1 MLKEREHFMAKYKI
15 LVTARS
21 FGTVDDLA
29 VSLLQKND
37 CEVIKLEAKDGPIPE
52 QLKKELPTADA
63 VIAGLEDYDRELM
76 ESANNLKVISRYGV
90 GYDKVDLKAAA
101 DCQIKVTITPGANG
115 DSVAD
120 LAMSLLLNCAR
131 NIVVM
136 DNGIKGKNQVRPSGV
151 EMWQKTLG
159 VVGAGRIGKGVAK
172 RCTGFQMRILCYDQ
186 YQDEAFQKECNAEYV
201 DLETLIQESDFITIH
216 SPLTPE
222 TENMFGA
229 EQFKAMKKDAILVNT
244 ARGGIVDEAAL
255 YEALKNGE
263 IRGAALDAT
272 VDEPPYDSPLCT
284 LPNCILTPHAGAAT
298 KEAVSKMGLMAAQN
312 ALDILTGGN
321 CIYEVK

>member
-1 MLKEREHFMAKYKI
+1 MAKYKV

-29 VSLLQKND
+29 VNLLHEND
-37 CEVIKLEAKDGPIPE
+37 CEVKKLDAKDGPVPE
-52 QLKKELPTADA
+52 QLKQALPYADA
-63 VIAGLEDYDRELM
+63 VIAGLEDYDRELI
-76 ESANNLKVISRYGV
+76 ESAKNLKVISRYGV
-90 GYDKVDLKAAA
+90 GYDRVDLSAAA
-101 DCQIKVTITPGANG
+101 DHHVAVTVTPGANG

-120 LAMSLLLNCAR
+120 LAMTLMLDCAR

-136 DNGIKGKNQVRPSGV
+136 DNGIKNKNQTRPSGV
-151 EMWQKTLG
+151 EMWGKTLG

-172 RCTGFQMRILCYDQ
+172 RCTGFNMRILCYDQ
-186 YQDEAFQKECNAEYV
+186 YQDENFKKECGAEYV
-201 DLETLIQESDFITIH
+201 DLETLIRESDFITIH

-222 TENMFGA
+222 TKNMFGA

-244 ARGGIVDEAAL
+244 ARGGIVDEDAL
-255 YEALKNGE
+255 YEALKNGD

-272 VDEPPYDSPLCT
+272 IQEPPYDSPLCT

-312 ALDILTGGN
+312 AVDILTGKS
-321 CIYEVK
+321 CAYEVK

>member
-1 MLKEREHFMAKYKI
+1 MAKYKV

-29 VSLLQKND
+29 VKLLEQND
-37 CEVIKLEAKDGPIPE
+37 CEVKKLEASDGPITE
-52 QLKKELPTADA
+52 QLRRELPTADA
-63 VIAGLEDYDRELM
+63 VIAGLEDYDQELID
-76 ESANNLKVISRYGV
+76 SAVNLKVISRYGV
-90 GYDKVDLKAAA
+90 GYDKVDLNAASDHHVA
-101 DCQIKVTITPGANG
+101 VTVTPGANG

-120 LAMSLLLNCAR
+120 LAVSLMLNCAR

-136 DNGIKGKNQVRPSGV
+136 DNGIKDGSQTRPAGV
-151 EMWQKTLG
+151 EMWGKTLG

-172 RCTGFQMRILCYDQ
+172 RCTGFNMKILCFDQ
-186 YQDEAFQKECNAEYV
+186 YEDENFKKECGAEYV
-201 DLETLIQESDFITIH
+201 DLDTLIRESDFITIH

-222 TENMFGA
+222 TQNMFGR
-229 EQFKAMKKDAILVNT
+229 EQFQAMKKDAILVNT
-244 ARGGIVDEAAL
+244 ARGGIVDEDAL

-272 VDEPPYDSPLCT
+272 VAEPPYGSPLCS

-312 ALDILTGGN
+312 ALDVLIKGI
-321 CIYEVK
+321 CAYQVQA

>member
-1 MLKEREHFMAKYKI
+1 MAKYRV

-29 VSLLQKND
+29 VKLLEKND
-37 CEVIKLEAKDGPIPE
+37 CEIKKLDAKDGPIPE
-52 QLKKELPTADA
+52 QLRKELPLADA
-63 VIAGLEDYDRELM
+63 VIAGLEDYDSELIHT
-76 ESANNLKVISRYGV
+76 AKNLKVISRYGV
-90 GYDKVDLKAAA
+90 GYDKVDLKAASDQHIA
-101 DCQIKVTITPGANG
+101 VTVTPGANG

-120 LAMSLLLNCAR
+120 LAMSLMLNCAR

-136 DNGIKGKNQVRPSGV
+136 DNSIKDGNQMRPSGV
-151 EMWQKTLG
+151 EMWGKTLG
-159 VVGAGRIGKGVAK
+159 IVGAGRIGKGVAK
-172 RCTGFQMRILCYDQ
+172 RCTGFNMRILCYDQ
-186 YQDEAFQKECNAEYV
+186 YEDKAFQEECKAEYV
-201 DLETLIQESDFITIH
+201 DLDTLIRESDFITIH
-216 SPLTPE
+216 SPLTPQ
-222 TENMFGA
+222 TRNMFGT

-244 ARGGIVDEAAL
+244 ARGGIVDEDAL

-272 VDEPPYDSPLCT
+272 VSEPPYDSPLCT

-312 ALDILTGGN
+312 AVDVLADGH
-321 CIYEVK
+321 CAYEVR

>member
-1 MLKEREHFMAKYKI
+1 MAKYKV

-29 VSLLQKND
+29 IKLLNEND
-37 CEVIKLEAKDGPIPE
+37 CEVKKLETKNGPVPE

-63 VIAGLEDYDRELM
+63 VIAGLEDYDRALI
-76 ESANNLKVISRYGV
+76 ESAKNLKVISRYGV
-90 GYDKVDLKAAA
+90 GYDKVDLNAASENHIA
-101 DCQIKVTITPGANG
+101 VTVTPGASA

-120 LAMSLLLNCAR
+120 LAVTLMLCSAR

-136 DNGIKGKNQVRPSGV
+136 DNGIKGRDQVRPSGV
-151 EMWQKTLG
+151 EMWGKTLG

-172 RCTGFQMRILCYDQ
+172 RCTGFNMRILCYDQ
-186 YQDEAFQKECNAEYV
+186 YQDENFKKECGAEYV
-201 DLETLIQESDFITIH
+201 ELETLIRESDFITIH

-222 TENMFGA
+222 TANMFGA
-229 EQFKAMKKDAILVNT
+229 EQFKAMKNDAILINT
-244 ARGGIVDEAAL
+244 ARGGIVDEGAL

-272 VDEPPYDSPLCT
+272 IDEPPYDSPLCT
-284 LPNCILTPHAGAAT
+284 LSNCILTPHAGAAT
-298 KEAVSKMGLMAAQN
+298 NEAISNVGLMAAQN
-312 ALDILTGGN
+312 VLDVLTSGS
-321 CIYEVK
+321 CAYEVK